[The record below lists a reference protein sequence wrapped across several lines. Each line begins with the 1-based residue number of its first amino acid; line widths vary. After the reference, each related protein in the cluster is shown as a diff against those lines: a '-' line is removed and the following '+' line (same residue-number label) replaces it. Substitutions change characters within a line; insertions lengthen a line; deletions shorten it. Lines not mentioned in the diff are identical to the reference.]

1 MYNYYIRTYSA
12 LIVKKTGHNGELGN
26 CRFWKGR
33 KTSRS
38 LGRHVTE
45 ALAVRLTQTEEE
57 VEKDA
62 SSGANMEQAYQKTS
76 LVSIP
81 DSTS

>member
-12 LIVKKTGHNGELGN
+12 LMVKTWHGEDFGDY
-26 CRFWKGR
+26 RFWKDS

-45 ALAVRLTQTEEE
+45 ALAVRLTQTEEK
-57 VEKDA
+57 VEKYT
-62 SSGANMEQAYQKTS
+62 SRGANMEQAYNKSQS
-76 LVSIP
+76 CI
-81 DSTS
+81 DA